1 MFEYCGVAC
10 NIKYMEQELIN
21 LLKELTEKKNDLK
34 DLTKSYKEH
43 IKAIE
48 LEINSIIDK
57 FGETE

>member
-1 MFEYCGVAC
+1 VVC

-21 LLKELTEKKNDLK
+21 LLKELAEKKNELK